1 MSTQVSM
8 QPSYSTEIIHA
19 FLDETGLTV
28 VFLCANSIKFEIL
41 IPAEHFNQSSS
52 YLTAKG
58 SAEPGY
64 QNPAAAVCIGAS

>member
-28 VFLCANSIKFEIL
+28 VFFLFQAQTVLPHLWCTSSAL
-41 IPAEHFNQSSS
+41 ICFTEPHF
-52 YLTAKG
+52 
-58 SAEPGY
+58 
-64 QNPAAAVCIGAS
+64 